1 MGLRLMP
8 TSILLLAAGVHAL
21 AQVEVRPRELMQLA
35 ANWHGESLEDDWE
48 QVIVLRAGV
57 PLGHVQALNAAG
69 TEIDYAEFVALSGWG
84 FSFAYKYGD
93 VSPGFIAVRGN
104 PDGEEPISAFGW
116 LTTRL
121 GYTFDSAPTKQ
132 PENLWPFV
140 KRHIDA
146 GTPILTEH
154 HDGGLI
160 TGYRERDGKREVWFA
175 GSAFQD
181 WVAIEKL
188 DPFEVCVLVDDRDP
202 MPREELVH
210 EALERAV
217 RFAGPSRANDVAMG
231 LAAVEA
237 FVEDMADPA
246 KSFDDCQDWFGWA
259 SLERL
264 TARKACA
271 IWLTSLAEELPLA
284 EQPLKAAASHY
295 RRAAYLYHSWRY
307 GVLGLRDADDPRARA
322 PGKVAALAPLLR
334 EALAAE
340 MEAIGELED
349 AVAALR

>member
-237 FVEDMADPA
+237 FVEDMADPE
-246 KSFDDCQDWFGWA
+246 
-259 SLERL
+259 LRRL
-264 TARKACA
+264 PGLVRLGLARAPDGQEG
-271 IWLTSLAEELPLA
+271 LRHLADEPG
-284 EQPLKAAASHY
+284 
-295 RRAAYLYHSWRY
+295 RRAAACGATPQSSGFTL
-307 GVLGLRDADDPRARA
+307 PARCLSV
-322 PGKVAALAPLLR
+322 PQL
-334 EALAAE
+334 
-340 MEAIGELED
+340 
-349 AVAALR
+349 ALRGARPARC